1 MGSISGYTGDIGELQ
16 DLTFK
21 SSVKNSALNGQA
33 LSLEI
38 IKTSGEEL
46 EVDNVRGTV
55 ETFGDPN
62 SGNDA
67 RFELFVAETNQT
79 FSFTASGENWT
90 FQDLVDAVNASSGST
105 GFAAQLS
112 PINTTRAFVYN
123 PDESNARELILSA
136 SGRDSFTFSLGA
148 GTTLEDLVDLV
159 NADYERTGVKAI
171 AEGNAVRF
179 LSEADALTV
188 EYNADPGSDSAN
200 PLFDAADA
208 NQQPN
213 EGFSETYRKTV
224 NFYRTGDSD
233 GGVTLTFT
241 DPSGTVTS
249 TSFSTVQLDDSAPPN
264 NGPANNPEEAL
275 TLLDASGANF
285 TLSVIDEFIDELG
298 ERRGYYGG
306 VMNSLEAALNLA
318 EATEDQALRSENNTK
333 RIDRPEVVA
342 RSIESEFLV
351 DASLAMLSQANA
363 RRAST
368 LDILMFRPR
377 GYGYGY

>member
-46 EVDNVRGTV
+46 EIDNVRGTV

-123 PDESNARELILSA
+123 PDESNARELTLSA
-136 SGRDSFTFSLGA
+136 SGRDSLTFSLGA

-188 EYNADPGSDSAN
+188 EYNADPGNDSSN

-241 DPSGTVTS
+241 DPFGTVTS
-249 TSFSTVQLDDSAPPN
+249 TSFSTVQLDDSDPPN
-264 NGPANNPEEAL
+264 NGPANNAEEAL

-333 RIDRPEVVA
+333 RIDRPEVFA

>member
-46 EVDNVRGTV
+46 EIDNVRGTV

-123 PDESNARELILSA
+123 PDESNARELTLSA
-136 SGRDSFTFSLGA
+136 SGRDSLTFSLGA

-188 EYNADPGSDSAN
+188 EYNADPGGDSAN

-208 NQQPN
+208 TQQPN

-333 RIDRPEVVA
+333 RIDRPEVFA

>member
-1 MGSISGYTGDIGELQ
+1 M
-16 DLTFK
+16 
-21 SSVKNSALNGQA
+21 
-33 LSLEI
+33 
-38 IKTSGEEL
+38 
-46 EVDNVRGTV
+46 
-55 ETFGDPN
+55 
-62 SGNDA
+62 
-67 RFELFVAETNQT
+67 
-79 FSFTASGENWT
+79 
-90 FQDLVDAVNASSGST
+90 
-105 GFAAQLS
+105 
-112 PINTTRAFVYN
+112 
-123 PDESNARELILSA
+123 
-136 SGRDSFTFSLGA
+136 
-148 GTTLEDLVDLV
+148 
-159 NADYERTGVKAI
+159 
-171 AEGNAVRF
+171 
-179 LSEADALTV
+179 
-188 EYNADPGSDSAN
+188 
-200 PLFDAADA
+200 
-208 NQQPN
+208 
-213 EGFSETYRKTV
+213 
-224 NFYRTGDSD
+224 NFYRTGDSG

>member
-46 EVDNVRGTV
+46 EIDNVRGTV

-123 PDESNARELILSA
+123 PDESNARELTLSA
-136 SGRDSFTFSLGA
+136 SGRDSLTFSLGA

-188 EYNADPGSDSAN
+188 EYNADPGNDSSN

-241 DPSGTVTS
+241 DPFGTVTS

-264 NGPANNPEEAL
+264 NGPANNAEEAL

-333 RIDRPEVVA
+333 RIDRPEVFA

>member
-46 EVDNVRGTV
+46 EIDNVRGTV

-123 PDESNARELILSA
+123 PDESNARELTLSA
-136 SGRDSFTFSLGA
+136 SGRDSLTFSLGA

-188 EYNADPGSDSAN
+188 EYNADPGNDSSN

-275 TLLDASGANF
+275 TLPMPPG
-285 TLSVIDEFIDELG
+285 EF
-298 ERRGYYGG
+298 YP
-306 VMNSLEAALNLA
+306 
-318 EATEDQALRSENNTK
+318 LRH
-333 RIDRPEVVA
+333 
-342 RSIESEFLV
+342 
-351 DASLAMLSQANA
+351 
-363 RRAST
+363 
-368 LDILMFRPR
+368 
-377 GYGYGY
+377 